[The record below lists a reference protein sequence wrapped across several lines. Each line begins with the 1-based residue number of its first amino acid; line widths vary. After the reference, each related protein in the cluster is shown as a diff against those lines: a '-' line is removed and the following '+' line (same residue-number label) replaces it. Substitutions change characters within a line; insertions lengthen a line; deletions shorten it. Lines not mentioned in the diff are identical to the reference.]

1 MVDSRIM
8 VNGFDMARFNELEP
22 ALQSIVQRR
31 ATVLGPAYK
40 LFYDHPVEFVRG
52 SGVHLYD
59 AEGREYL
66 DAYNNVPSVGHCH
79 PHVVEAIATQAAK
92 LNTHTRYANA
102 LLVGYAERLV
112 ATFPSELSNVMF
124 TCTGSEAVDL
134 ALRVARFSTGG
145 DGVLVTS
152 NAYHG
157 TTQAAAEISPNLGP
171 FGPQNPHVWSLD
183 VPIADE
189 RNLAVAGKQFGDSAR
204 AAISEM
210 TRQGIR
216 FAGFIA
222 DTLLSTDGIFPNPA
236 GFWQPVV
243 DAVHDAAGLFIA
255 DEVQPG
261 FARTGR
267 AMWNF
272 QNHGV
277 VPDLVVIGKPMGN
290 GMPIAAM
297 VARPEILKE
306 FGAKVRYFNT
316 FGANSVSISAANA
329 VLDVIESEHLM
340 GNSLKV
346 GEELRASLTAL
357 SKSRQDIGA
366 VRGTGLYVG
375 VDIVS
380 PDSGIP
386 DATRAMVVV
395 NGLRER
401 RVLVSATG
409 PAGNVLK
416 IRPPLIF
423 SSQNVQQF
431 IEALADVL
439 TTLG

>member
-1 MVDSRIM
+1 MADPRIM

-31 ATVLGPAYK
+31 AKALGPAYK

-59 AEGREYL
+59 AQGREYL

-79 PHVVEAIATQAAK
+79 PHVVEAIATQAAE
-92 LNTHTRYANA
+92 LNTHTRYANK
-102 LLVGYAERLV
+102 LLVDYAERLL
-112 ATFPSELSNVMF
+112 ATFPNELSNVMF

-134 ALRVARFSTGG
+134 ALRVARFYTGG
-145 DGVLVTS
+145 NGVLVTS

-157 TTQAAAEISPNLGP
+157 TTQSAAEISPNLGP
-171 FGPQNPHVWSLD
+171 FGPRNPHVWTID
-183 VPIADE
+183 VPKTDE
-189 RNLAVAGKQFGDSAR
+189 SNVAVAGEQFGEIVR
-204 AAISEM
+204 ATIAEM
-210 TRQGIR
+210 TRQGIT
-216 FAGFIA
+216 FAAFIA
-222 DTLLSTDGIFPNPA
+222 DTLLSTDGIFPDPV

-243 DAVHDAAGLFIA
+243 DAVHEAGGLYIA

-267 AMWNF
+267 TMWNF
-272 QNHGV
+272 QSHDIA
-277 VPDLVVIGKPMGN
+277 PDLVVIGKPMGN

-297 VARPEILKE
+297 VTRPEILKE

-316 FGANSVSISAANA
+316 FGANSVSVAAANA

-340 GNSLKV
+340 RNARIV
-346 GEELRASLTAL
+346 GEELRDSLTTL
-357 SKSRQDIGA
+357 SHSRDDMAA
-366 VRGTGLYVG
+366 VRGAGLYVG

-380 PDSGIP
+380 PRSGMP
-386 DATRAMVVV
+386 DAERATVVV

-401 RVLVSATG
+401 RVLVSVTG
-409 PAGNVLK
+409 PSRNVLK
-416 IRPPLIF
+416 IRPPLTF

-431 IEALADVL
+431 TEALVDVVSNID
-439 TTLG
+439 